1 MKRLVGKN
9 LVLIGMMGTGKTET
23 GKLLASALRRRLA
36 DTDELLSERA
46 GLTVTEIFHQHGEN
60 YFRRLERQVVQE
72 LARENG
78 LVIATGGGVVLNPE
92 NVACLREHGF
102 LVWLKAK
109 PEVLAQRLQ
118 GDTSRP
124 LFSAEKDL
132 AALLAARV
140 PLYLSAAHARVDTT
154 GRTPLQVA
162 EEILGLL
169 AGKRPD

>member
-23 GKLLASALRRRLA
+23 GKLLASALRRRLV
-36 DTDELLSERA
+36 DTDELLCVRA
-46 GLTVTEIFHQHGEN
+46 GLTVTEIFHQHGETH
-60 YFRRLERQVVQE
+60 FRRLEREVVQA

-92 NVACLREHGF
+92 NVVLLRERGF
-102 LVWLKAK
+102 LVWLQAEA
-109 PEVLAQRLQ
+109 EVLAERLQ

-124 LFSAEKDL
+124 LLGGEKDL
-132 AALLAARV
+132 AALLAARE

-154 GRTPLQVA
+154 GKTPLQAA
-162 EEILGLL
+162 EEIISLL
-169 AGKRPD
+169 AER